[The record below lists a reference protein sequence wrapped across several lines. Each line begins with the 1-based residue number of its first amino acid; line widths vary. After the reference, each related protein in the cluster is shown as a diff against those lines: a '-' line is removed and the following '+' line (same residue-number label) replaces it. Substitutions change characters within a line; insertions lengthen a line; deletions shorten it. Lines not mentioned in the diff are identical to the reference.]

1 MATSTLS
8 SNFKITVAQTRKP
21 NVFHSLKYLPNSIK
35 YVGEQVEINGTP
47 GGNIPKSASV
57 LFFMSLWSFF
67 VWSSSLK
74 QENND
79 DYEQV
84 MCL

>member
-1 MATSTLS
+1 MKKYTYKANKKKIQQEPINIKDQDKWQPAHS

-21 NVFHSLKYLPNSIK
+21 NVFHTLKYLPNSIK

-57 LFFMSLWSFF
+57 LFFMSL
-67 VWSSSLK
+67 
-74 QENND
+74 
-79 DYEQV
+79 
-84 MCL
+84 